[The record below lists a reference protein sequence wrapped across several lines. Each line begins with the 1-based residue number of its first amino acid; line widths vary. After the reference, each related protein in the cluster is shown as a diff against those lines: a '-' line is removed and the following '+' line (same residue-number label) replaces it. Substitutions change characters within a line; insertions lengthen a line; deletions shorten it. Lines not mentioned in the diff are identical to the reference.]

1 MTDSNFVII
10 WILII
15 VILTSLVR
23 YYFRIQYIKDTSKNE
38 TEQNNRIN
46 RYLERRSFFGFVSI
60 VTVFFIIYYYKK

>member
-15 VILTSLVR
+15 VILTSLIR

>member
-10 WILII
+10 WILIF
-15 VILTSLVR
+15 VILTSLIR